1 MSFLHWSTRH
11 FPSLALQ
18 LLAPSELVQSMQA
31 CDDMLGGG
39 ACVVVG
45 GGGEA
50 SVVVGGGGGGAVLEA
65 SGSATGDVAGSKT
78 LPLII
83 STP

>member
-1 MSFLHWSTRH
+1 
-11 FPSLALQ
+11 
-18 LLAPSELVQSMQA
+18 MQA
-31 CDDMLGGG
+31 CDDMSGGG

-45 GGGEA
+45 GGGEE
-50 SVVVGGGGGGAVLEA
+50 SVVGGAGDGGAVLETLGGA
-65 SGSATGDVAGSKT
+65 IGDVAGSKT